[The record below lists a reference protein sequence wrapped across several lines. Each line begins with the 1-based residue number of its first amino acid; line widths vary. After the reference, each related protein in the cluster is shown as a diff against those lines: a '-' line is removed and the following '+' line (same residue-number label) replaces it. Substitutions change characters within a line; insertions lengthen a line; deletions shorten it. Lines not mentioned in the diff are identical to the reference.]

1 VEYATLSELEIES
14 PDDERMI
21 ESYRPF
27 SGWAIASLVLAIISV
42 LGMINPQLFLLP
54 LIALVV
60 SLLTCLRNS
69 WSKTQPIG
77 SWLALVAALL
87 SGFFLTSGTTYTRF
101 RQQHY
106 FSLARQFAETWFDLV
121 RDGEIYRP
129 HHLLKDWPTRQPSNV
144 DLDQYYASLTN
155 IPNKFKDSK
164 IEIDDYIK
172 QDPEK
177 SMREFGRKMNYRYV
191 GDFFFRDEV
200 KTEYYQ
206 LEYVLQWPPETGR
219 PDWPVLVEMQRKEH
233 KQPYGNQW
241 TLRDVIPYGEPKM
254 FERMRR
260 GVGLE

>member
-1 VEYATLSELEIES
+1 MSELEIES

-27 SGWAIASLVLAIISV
+27 SGWAIASLALAIVSV

-54 LIALVV
+54 LAALVL
-60 SLLTCLRNS
+60 SLLTCIRNS
-69 WSKTQPIG
+69 WSKTKPIG

-87 SGFFLTSGTTYTRF
+87 AGFFLSSGIVYTRLK
-101 RQQHY
+101 QQYY
-106 FSLARQFAETWFDLV
+106 FGLARQFADTWFDLV

-129 HHLLKDWPTRQPSNV
+129 HHLLKDWPLRQPSNV

-164 IEIDDYIK
+164 IEIDDYIT
-172 QDPEK
+172 QEPEK
-177 SMREFGRKMNYRYV
+177 SIRKYKREMNCRYV
-191 GDFFFRDEV
+191 RDFFLRDEI
-200 KTEYYQ
+200 KTEFYQ
-206 LEYVLQWPPETGR
+206 LEYVLEWPPESGR
-219 PDWPVLVEMQRKEH
+219 PGWPVLIELQRKEH

-241 TLRDVIPYGEPKM
+241 TVRDVIPYGEPKM

-260 GVGLE
+260 GVGIE